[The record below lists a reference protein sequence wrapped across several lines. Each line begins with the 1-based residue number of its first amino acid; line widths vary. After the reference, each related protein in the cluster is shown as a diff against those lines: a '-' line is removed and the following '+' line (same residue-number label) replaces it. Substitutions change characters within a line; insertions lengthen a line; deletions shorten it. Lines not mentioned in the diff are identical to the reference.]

1 MMILSVTYR
10 LKFRLPLVDKVEDLG
25 HFQDVECVEARSSVG
40 Q

>member
-1 MMILSVTYR
+1 MILSVTYC
-10 LKFRLPLVDKVEDLG
+10 LKSRLPLVDKVEDLG